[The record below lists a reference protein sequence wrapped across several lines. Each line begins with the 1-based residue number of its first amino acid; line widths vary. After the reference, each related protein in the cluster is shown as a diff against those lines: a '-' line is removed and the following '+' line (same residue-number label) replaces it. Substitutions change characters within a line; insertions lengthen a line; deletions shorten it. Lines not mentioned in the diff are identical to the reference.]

1 MEKDFLSVVKQATKN
16 WWLSPIIGILA
27 ILLGIWCITS
37 PWTTIIALS
46 YVFAITFIITGLSE
60 IILAVSNRNGT
71 TGWGWSLASGI
82 IDLLFGIILLALPTP
97 VITLILSY
105 FIGFWIMFHSIWG
118 IGVACELQRINVKG
132 WGWLLAL
139 AIMGVIMSFVFIL
152 SPVFTTGFIVA
163 LVSISF
169 LFYGLFRIGLGFRF
183 KALNKEIKELEKKD

>member
-1 MEKDFLSVVKQATKN
+1 MKKDLLSVVKQRTRR
-16 WWLSPIIGILA
+16 WWISPIIGVLA
-27 ILLGIWCITS
+27 ILLGIWCISS
-37 PWTTIIALS
+37 PWATIIALS

-60 IILAVSNRNGT
+60 IILAVSNRHST
-71 TGWGWSLASGI
+71 TGWGWTLASGI
-82 IDLLFGIILLALPTP
+82 IDLLFGIILFTLPTP

-118 IGVACELQRINVKG
+118 IGVACELQRMNTRG

-152 SPVFTTGFIVA
+152 SPVFTTGFVVA

-169 LFYGLFRIGLGFRF
+169 LFYGIFRIVLGFRL
-183 KALNKEIKELEKKD
+183 KAINKEIKDVEGED